1 MDLFEANDGTS
12 LVIVPTI
19 GLADEGIVEVVE
31 LGAKLEYEEMPEIE
45 GLCACWFPVIV
56 GIVEDVVFDVGWYL
70 DMAES
75 TGVVD
80 TGVVDGG
87 VASEAWLSG
96 VDGKFVE

>member
-31 LGAKLEYEEMPEIE
+31 LGAKLEHEEMLEID
-45 GLCACWFPVIV
+45 GLCAGWFPGIV

-70 DMAES
+70 DMAET

-87 VASEAWLSG
+87 VALEAWLRG